1 MCTGARPKPPSRRPA
16 QVYNGGTGGPDLWLP
31 GRSTPVAARRTA
43 PIARS
48 SLVALLA
55 VAAMVLT
62 GAASCT
68 PEPAPTPTVTV
79 TVVATAEPTVE
90 PTAEETAAPEVPAG
104 IILTA
109 TAIGDVAIGTPGAL
123 PALLKLLGPADDDG
137 SGIERPGNDDCGGP
151 GNLTYV
157 WWGQLHVIF
166 TSGALFGW
174 DLRGTDVPTGVITQH
189 GVMPGAPYT
198 DVVAIPGAP
207 APQFQDNF
215 QNLLTYIDDIG
226 YWSTE
231 GSDPAATTLN
241 MVAVSPITCG

>member
-1 MCTGARPKPPSRRPA
+1 
-16 QVYNGGTGGPDLWLP
+16 
-31 GRSTPVAARRTA
+31 VAARCTA

-90 PTAEETAAPEVPAG
+90 ETAEETAAPEVPAG

-241 MVAVSPITCG
+241 MVAVNPITCG

>member
-1 MCTGARPKPPSRRPA
+1 MAARHA
-16 QVYNGGTGGPDLWLP
+16 A
-31 GRSTPVAARRTA
+31 PVARR
-43 PIARS
+43 

-68 PEPAPTPTVTV
+68 PEPTPTVTGP
-79 TVVATAEPTVE
+79 AEPT
-90 PTAEETAAPEVPAG
+90 G
-104 IILTA
+104 IILSA

-123 PALLKLLGPADDDG
+123 PALLELLGAADDDG

-151 GNLTYV
+151 GNLSYV

-166 TSGALFGW
+166 TGGALFGW
-174 DLRGTDVPTGVITQH
+174 DLQGTDVPAGVITQH

-231 GSDPAATTLN
+231 GSDPAATTLD
-241 MVAVSPITCG
+241 MVAVNPITCG